1 LKKEFLIGIVI
12 ISLGVYFA
20 MTTYV
25 LPEKFLAKEQFT
37 PSPKIEVQ
45 ISNSQIKLGESFRIS
60 TISENVGDY
69 GDIHIV
75 SVAFPNLSEID
86 DIVRIV
92 SYDYSNSPIYVKKG
106 DKIGAE
112 YSGGEKSVSA
122 KYPSIEAM
130 NRPAKPG
137 IKYVMDLQITPKI
150 SGPFLI
156 YVKSIDIPH
165 TSSISHFPQE
175 GNLDHQG
182 EHVLVYT
189 INVNP

>member
-1 LKKEFLIGIVI
+1 
-12 ISLGVYFA
+12 
-20 MTTYV
+20 MTTFV
-25 LPEKFLAKEQFT
+25 LPEKFLAKEQFI
-37 PSPKIEVQ
+37 PSPKVEVQ
-45 ISNSQIKLGESFRIS
+45 ISNTQIKLGESFKLG

-92 SYDYSNSPIYVKKG
+92 GYDYSNSPIYIKKG
-106 DKIGAE
+106 DEIGAE
-112 YSGGEKSVSA
+112 YSGGVETVLA

-137 IKYVMDLQITPKI
+137 IKYVMDLQITPKMPG
-150 SGPFLI
+150 SFLI

-165 TSSISHFPQE
+165 TDSTSHYPQE
-175 GNLDHQG
+175 GILDHQE